1 MMTPTDI
8 EALLRCAIHTATM
21 VGPHNIITLTPLLQ
35 KGLIVLVDE
44 SSATYGTTDKGDA
57 HIRQMCN
64 LALPVPV
71 WGDADGKIIK
81 PHNQG
86 E

>member
-21 VGPHNIITLTPLLQ
+21 VGPHNILALTPLLQ

-44 SSATYGTTDKGDA
+44 SSATYRTTDKGDA
-57 HIRQMCN
+57 HIRQMCS
-64 LALPVPV
+64 LSLPIPV
-71 WGDADGKIIK
+71 WADAEGNIIK
-81 PHNQG
+81 IT
-86 E
+86 

>member
-21 VGPHNIITLTPLLQ
+21 VGPHNIITLAPLLQ
-35 KGLIVLVDE
+35 KGLVVLVDE
-44 SSATYGTTDKGDA
+44 SSATYITTDKGNA
-57 HIRQMCN
+57 HISQLCK

-71 WGDADGKIIK
+71 WADADGNIIK
-81 PHNQG
+81 IT
-86 E
+86 